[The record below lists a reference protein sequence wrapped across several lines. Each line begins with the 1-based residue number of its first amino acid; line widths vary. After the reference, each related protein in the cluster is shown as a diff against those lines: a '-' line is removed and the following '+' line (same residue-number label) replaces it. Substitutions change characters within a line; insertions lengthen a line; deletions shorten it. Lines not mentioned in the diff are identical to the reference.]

1 MSAPVPPGT
10 PGTPMYAIGGVILA
24 GALLWM
30 GFMAADGLGLGES
43 RSSAVVVGKSYR
55 AAGKTYVTERIG
67 NQNLVVPH
75 ATPEA
80 YLLDLDVGGT
90 RAQGQAERVLYDAVR
105 AGDTVSVRYQRRRLT
120 GRTQVV
126 AVDRR

>member
-10 PGTPMYAIGGVILA
+10 PGTPMYAIGGVILV

-43 RSSAVVVGKSYR
+43 RDSAVVVGKSYR

-80 YLLDLDVGGT
+80 YLLDLTLRGDS
-90 RAQGQAERVLYDAVR
+90 AQAAVERTLFEALQ

-126 AVDRR
+126 GVDRR